1 MTNRQQI
8 QEIPGAL
15 RVTLEKARAEFGAVV
30 RKVRW
35 GVGPVLVCGAGD
47 CAGLNIAASYA
58 FETFPGWPVVARPAE
73 VLQTYG
79 LALLKQ
85 HSVLLVISAAAEPPE
100 AQELVEMAKKR
111 GCTVV
116 ALTNNRSEEH

>member
-15 RVTLEKARAEFGAVV
+15 RTTLEKARAEFGAVV

-35 GVGPVLVCGAGD
+35 GDGPVFVCGAGN
-47 CAGLNIAASYA
+47 CAGLNVAASYA

-73 VLQTYG
+73 VLQTYA
-79 LALLKQ
+79 LALLRQ
-85 HSVLLVISAAAEPPE
+85 HAVLLMISAGVEAPE
-100 AQELVEMAKKR
+100 SQELVQTAKKR
-111 GCTVV
+111 GCGVV
-116 ALTNNRSEEH
+116 VLTNN